1 MKKTECNLN
10 VVDFLLGLFVLYV
23 FFKGLDYVLRNPL
36 DCLGTAF
43 LFVFGFIVCFPM
55 AMLTDDF
62 SKDFDFIPGCIVKI
76 LRIAGIAELVGLV
89 GAVIWFVFIY

>member
-1 MKKTECNLN
+1 MKKLEVILT
-10 VVDFLLGLFVLYV
+10 LGLLVLCIV
-23 FFKGLDYVLRNPL
+23 PLDYLVI
-36 DCLGTAF
+36 AF
-43 LFVFGFIVCFPM
+43 QVVFGFVVCFPM

>member
-10 VVDFLLGLFVLYV
+10 VVDFILIFIMFFLLGLFVLYV
-23 FFKGLDYVLRNPL
+23 FFKCLDTILL
-36 DCLGTAF
+36 M
-43 LFVFGFIVCFPM
+43 VFGFIVFFPM
-55 AMLTDDF
+55 LMLTDDF

-89 GAVIWFVFIY
+89 GHVIWFVFIY